1 MDIEIPL
8 GKRKPL
14 YRFLEILPGLLSYGA
29 IILLVILSIFSPL
42 LASLY
47 LLIIILSMMV
57 RVVGITYH
65 MVAGRA
71 KMDKACLIN
80 WHARLEDLEDPQ
92 AVYARIRD
100 QRHKEVG
107 FAQHKEN
114 LRLIASAQP
123 GFFPK
128 PSEIYN
134 AVIMPAYNESIEVIE
149 PAIQAVIATTYDK
162 KRMIMVFA
170 YEE

>member
-80 WHARLEDLEDPQ
+80 WHARLEDL
-92 AVYARIRD
+92 
-100 QRHKEVG
+100 
-107 FAQHKEN
+107 
-114 LRLIASAQP
+114 
-123 GFFPK
+123 
-128 PSEIYN
+128 
-134 AVIMPAYNESIEVIE
+134 
-149 PAIQAVIATTYDK
+149 
-162 KRMIMVFA
+162 
-170 YEE
+170 